1 MTFSAKALIGLEG
14 RRWLRT
20 PTIDVDCGEL
30 ERLLG
35 WSWGGDLEKLD
46 WLLAFV
52 KSEVKVY
59 SEQDDV
65 ASIEIKDTNRPDLW
79 GVEGLARV
87 LRDFLGFEKGPRCYE
102 VGKPILDVNVAA
114 ELTAI
119 RPFICCS
126 IVKSVRLT
134 DTIIRGLMHLQ
145 DKLDQTYGRNRH
157 KTSIGIYDFD
167 LISPPLNYSV
177 TQPSE
182 VSFVPL
188 GFEEKM
194 NLAEILERH
203 PKGIEYGHIINR
215 HSVYPILLDSERKV
229 LSFPPVIN
237 SNDLGRV
244 TEETG
249 NLLVEVTGTMR
260 QTVLNTL
267 NLVTLAL
274 IDRGGKAYAASVRY
288 PSDPFYA
295 SRTVVTPDFSSK
307 RMDLRVGYANRL
319 LGLQLDAEQMADLLL
334 TAGFGVESVSEDSLG
349 VQVPCYR
356 VDVMHQVDLV
366 EDIAI
371 AYGYNNIEPFWREL
385 PTTGGVK
392 PEQRLVDVAR
402 ELMVGLGFQE
412 VLTYTLT
419 NPESLFVKM
428 NREKTRIVEV
438 ANPKVLTLSCL
449 RNWLLPGLM
458 GFLGNNQSVEFPQ
471 KVFELG
477 KVTVLDE
484 TRETKTRDEE
494 WLAAVTTHPTASF
507 SEIKSALDAFLMN
520 FGVDW
525 RIKETAHPS
534 FMEGRVGTVMV
545 GGTDVGVLGEV
556 HPLVL
561 ESWKLENPV
570 AAFEIN
576 VQEIINGK
584 LAK

>member
-1 MTFSAKALIGLEG
+1 M
-14 RRWLRT
+14 

-35 WSWGGDLEKLD
+35 WSWSGDLEKLD

-52 KSEVKVY
+52 KGEVKLY
-59 SEQDDV
+59 SEQDNNL
-65 ASIEIKDTNRPDLW
+65 SIELKDTNRPDLW
-79 GVEGLARV
+79 GVEGLARAA
-87 LRDFLGFEKGPRCYE
+87 RGFLELEKGPRCYE
-102 VGKPILDVNVAA
+102 ADKPILDVNVAA
-114 ELTAI
+114 ELVGI

-126 IVKSVRLT
+126 VVKNVMLT

-145 DKLDQTYGRNRH
+145 DKLDQTYGRNRQ
-157 KTSIGIYDFD
+157 KTSIGIYNFD

-177 TQPSE
+177 TKPSE

-194 NLAEILERH
+194 NLAEILEQH
-203 PKGIEYGHIINR
+203 PKGKEYGHIVKK

-249 NLLVEVTGTMR
+249 NLLVEVTGTVH

-274 IDRGGKAYAASVRY
+274 IDRGGKAYAATVRY
-288 PSDPFYA
+288 PSDPFYE

-307 RMDLRVGYANRL
+307 RMDLSVDYANRV
-319 LGLQLDAEQMADLLL
+319 LGLQLSSEHMAELLL
-334 TAGFGVESVSEDSLG
+334 TAGLGVESVGEEWLM

-356 VDVMHQVDLV
+356 VDVMHPVDLV

-392 PEQRLVDVAR
+392 PEQRFIDVAR

-412 VLTYTLT
+412 ILTYTLT
-419 NPESLFVKM
+419 SPETLFDKM
-428 NREKTRIVEV
+428 NREKARVVEV
-438 ANPKVLTLSCL
+438 ANPKVVTLSCL
-449 RNWLLPGLM
+449 RSWLLPGLM
-458 GFLGNNQSVEFPQ
+458 EFLGNNQSVEFPQ
-471 KVFELG
+471 KIFELC
-477 KVTVLDE
+477 KVTLLDE
-484 TRETKTRDEE
+484 TKETKTRDED

-520 FGVDW
+520 FGVEW
-525 RIKETAHPS
+525 QIKETRHPS
-534 FMEGRVGTVMV
+534 FIEGRVGTAMV
-545 GGTDVGVLGEV
+545 NGSAVGVLGEI

-576 VQEIINGK
+576 VQEIIK
-584 LAK
+584 SKTK